1 MWEAFVTI
9 LVGVILI
16 IFIMLILRPNPSDE
30 RRTDDRDARKSSDA
44 NEPGGWTE
52 QTQQPAELQVGKER
66 ERVESSRFKPDSAK
80 R

>member
-9 LVGVILI
+9 LVGVVLI

-30 RRTDDRDARKSSDA
+30 KRHDDRDARKSEDVD
-44 NEPGGWTE
+44 EPRGWTE
-52 QTQQPAELQVGKER
+52 QTQQPAELQVGEDREIVER
-66 ERVESSRFKPDSAK
+66 SRFKPDSGK